1 MGIITSII
9 IALLSIITDQNIKQ
23 IIITDPN
30 STITNSAIITDPN
43 NGRGN

>member
-9 IALLSIITDQNIKQ
+9 IALLS
-23 IIITDPN
+23 IITDPN

>member
-9 IALLSIITDQNIKQ
+9 IALLSIITDPNNNKK
-23 IIITDPN
+23 IITDPN
-30 STITNSAIITDPN
+30 STITN